1 MFQRKMFHL
10 LQNSLVFFRLWLWTT
25 TFSREDGFTRRIR
38 FQPNVTLL
46 HSDRLVSTALSF
58 IFLNV
63 TDFKG
68 IRAG

>member
-1 MFQRKMFHL
+1 MQEQVRDIGICDGLYGILGRDNRH
-10 LQNSLVFFRLWLWTT
+10 
-25 TFSREDGFTRRIR
+25 GFTRRIR
-38 FQPNVTLL
+38 FQPNVSLL

-63 TDFKG
+63 TAFKG

>member
-1 MFQRKMFHL
+1 MG
-10 LQNSLVFFRLWLWTT
+10 SP
-25 TFSREDGFTRRIR
+25 RRIR
-38 FQPNVTLL
+38 FQSNITLL

-63 TDFKG
+63 TAFKG